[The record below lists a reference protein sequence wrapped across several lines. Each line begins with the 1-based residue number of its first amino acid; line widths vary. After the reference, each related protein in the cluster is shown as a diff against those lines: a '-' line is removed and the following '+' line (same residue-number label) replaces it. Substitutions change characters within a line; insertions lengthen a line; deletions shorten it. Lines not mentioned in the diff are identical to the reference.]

1 MIVCFHQAICEQSL
15 YKESKVGKIT
25 TSIAAIGL
33 AAGSFNAYALG
44 VGNIT
49 TSSALNQVLNAKI
62 ALVSSKNE
70 DPSNLRIKLASS
82 EVFKKA
88 GIDRSN
94 YLLDLNFEPILNK
107 NGEISINVSSD
118 SPIKEPFVNFI
129 LEVEWPKGRALRE
142 FTILLDP
149 PVTIS
154 AIRPQEIQPAT
165 AYTTPVTTISKTTI
179 ATTLATSNT
188 SNLAPA
194 PVAQK
199 KNYGPTKRRD
209 TLWGIAK
216 DLAANNNT
224 VTHEQMML
232 ALYDNNPKAF
242 YKKNVNALKRGQ
254 ILEVPAQDVITQRS
268 AKEANA
274 EFRKQNALWSS
285 RTSTKV
291 VTAKPSKSIAKTSS
305 KPAAVSESSEKT
317 SRSVESEAKLTLLTT
332 ETKEATDV
340 VVEGNTDETPTSSS
354 NPDIQANLAIEMA
367 TTLEQENQEVKSRL
381 SDLETQVNKL
391 ERLLALKDEQLNQL
405 QSSQNNTHSEKPAP
419 EPKKATV
426 KQVAAEEESQ
436 MPLYAGGAILIALL
450 GAFLA
455 RRRKEPSTED
465 SPFNTTPPAI
475 PEEKTNNDAPDQA
488 PAVSDVSD
496 TNENEVE
503 PQHDTSDGASLLSEF
518 TPSEFSSIDSNT
530 EADPLTECDVY
541 IAYGRFQQAEDLIQ
555 KAIDDEPD
563 NSNYKKKL
571 LDVYLSSGNAEGF
584 EDTANQL
591 VTLKET
597 DPAAWA
603 AIAEMGVDL
612 VPDSPLFSTVYEEA
626 AEELETKEETPSDSS
641 EISIEDIT
649 IDEPE
654 DENSQNQDAGAD
666 EFEFDFDLIE
676 KQQAHSET
684 SETEV
689 QLEPTDE
696 EEVEFSENNAETK
709 LSLAEAYIEMED
721 FESARET
728 LNEVLLS
735 GTEDQIEK
743 AQSLLNE
750 I

>member
-1 MIVCFHQAICEQSL
+1 M
-15 YKESKVGKIT
+15 GKIT

-62 ALVSSKNE
+62 ALVSSENE
-70 DPSNLRIKLASS
+70 DPSDLRIRLASR
-82 EVFKKA
+82 EAFKKA

-94 YLLDLNFEPILNK
+94 YLLDLNFEPILEK
-107 NGEISINVSSD
+107 NGGISINVSSD

-149 PVTIS
+149 PVTIR
-154 AIRPQEIQPAT
+154 ALRPQEIQPAT
-165 AYTTPVTTISKTTI
+165 AYTAPVT
-179 ATTLATSNT
+179 ATSQAPIVTT
-188 SNLAPA
+188 SSTYTAA
-194 PVAQK
+194 PVTQK

-216 DLAANNNT
+216 NLIANDNT

-254 ILEVPAQDVITQRS
+254 ILEVPAKDVITQRS
-268 AKEANA
+268 ATQANA
-274 EFRKQNALWSS
+274 EFSKQNALWSS

-291 VTAKPSKSIAKTSS
+291 APAKPSTTVAKTSS
-305 KPAAVSESSEKT
+305 KPAAVSETAEKT
-317 SRSVESEAKLTLLTT
+317 SNSVENDAKLTLVTA
-332 ETKEATDV
+332 ETKEAMDV
-340 VVEGNTDETPTSSS
+340 VVEGNTDKTPTSSS

-367 TTLEQENQEVKSRL
+367 TTLEQENEEVKSRL
-381 SDLETQVNKL
+381 SDLEIQVNKL

-405 QSSQNNTHSEKPAP
+405 QNAQNKTPA
-419 EPKKATV
+419 V
-426 KQVAAEEESQ
+426 KSTQKVKETIAETVAAEEESQ
-436 MPLYAGGAILIALL
+436 MPLYAGGAIVIALL

-455 RRRKEPSTED
+455 RRRKEPTTKE
-465 SPFNTTPPAI
+465 SPFNTVPPVTPESNSNDAASDKVT
-475 PEEKTNNDAPDQA
+475 EVATDTNNDEDASA
-488 PAVSDVSD
+488 
-496 TNENEVE
+496 N
-503 PQHDTSDGASLLSEF
+503 DTSEGASLLSEF
-518 TPSEFSSIDSNT
+518 TPSEFSSIDNNT

-555 KAIDDEPD
+555 KAIDEEPG
-563 NSNYKKKL
+563 NNNYKKKL

-591 VTLKET
+591 ITLKET

-603 AIAEMGVDL
+603 AIAEMGADL
-612 VPDSPLFSTVYEEA
+612 VPDSPLFSTSYEET
-626 AEELETKEETPSDSS
+626 AEELETKEDAPSDSN

-654 DENSQNQDAGAD
+654 ENESSQNQDSKTD

-676 KQQAHSET
+676 KQQASSKP
-684 SETEV
+684 SETEIEI
-689 QLEPTDE
+689 EPIDE
-696 EEVEFSENNAETK
+696 EEIEFSENNAETK

-721 FESARET
+721 FESAKET

-735 GTEDQIEK
+735 GTEDQISK
-743 AQSLLNE
+743 AQSLLNQ